1 MSYTLQVILWWTK
14 FGEEFLMD
22 EINTF
27 VTLFSTFEFFKKKF
41 QLFFSIPNQM
51 EILLF
56 FILGFTSKLPLVLEN
71 NLCHIIIWTWKKY
84 TKISPKITSFKKR
97 LRMILTMKKFPF
109 TTFFIIMFIT
119 SIY

>member
-1 MSYTLQVILWWTK
+1 MQTMSYTLQVILWWTK

-71 NLCHIIIWTWKKY
+71 NLCHIIIWT
-84 TKISPKITSFKKR
+84 
-97 LRMILTMKKFPF
+97 
-109 TTFFIIMFIT
+109 
-119 SIY
+119 